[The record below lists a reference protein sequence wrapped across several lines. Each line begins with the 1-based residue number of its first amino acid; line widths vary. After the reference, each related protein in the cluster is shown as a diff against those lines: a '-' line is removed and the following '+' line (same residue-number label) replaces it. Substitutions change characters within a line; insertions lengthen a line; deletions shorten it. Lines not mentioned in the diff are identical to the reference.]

1 MSTSRHVHTPPIKI
15 IQSDDCNRR
24 LPCLRQGLNLP
35 HTRSLGWMGEQI
47 GDNISWS
54 VASPIFRL
62 WAKWK
67 LGRIIFTGFV
77 SGQAEKEDSEEY
89 SNAMV
94 LFELDQLENLVHKQE
109 ELIGDLE
116 ARVQAL
122 EEVKVDSSAE
132 SFFVFSIQL
141 TGYQICPS
149 QNGFEQLTSGVGS
162 STN

>member
-1 MSTSRHVHTPPIKI
+1 M
-15 IQSDDCNRR
+15 
-24 LPCLRQGLNLP
+24 
-35 HTRSLGWMGEQI
+35 
-47 GDNISWS
+47 
-54 VASPIFRL
+54 
-62 WAKWK
+62 
-67 LGRIIFTGFV
+67 

-162 STN
+162 STNWLTTTAPKLSLLKAVLITTKLATWSPYNVK